1 MYCYLVELVGHK
13 DKTKTSYHVP
23 STRLVII
30 ISKLSTLKL
39 STTLQVLHKIRGL
52 ISEGLYKR
60 VIQRSMSSGM
70 TGIRNSLDSNLE
82 ICLAN

>member
-52 ISEGLYKR
+52 ISEG
-60 VIQRSMSSGM
+60 
-70 TGIRNSLDSNLE
+70 
-82 ICLAN
+82 